1 MRIGTYNIYGLRG
14 YPETEAASV
23 IGDAESPAAASHFQG
38 VFRALACDIL
48 ALQEGVSHRHM
59 QRIALAIGCNLATF
73 PSPLHWPGHLL
84 IRYPIQESRVFSH
97 ASLHASAQPF
107 SRVAGAACLELPD
120 RARMWV
126 FVVHLH
132 PSVPELRAAE
142 AAIVRTQ
149 ALRLLAD
156 ADHVVVL
163 GDFNCELHEPVHREL
178 QSLGF
183 VNAMAA
189 AGGGIAPTHPAL
201 GGAAYAIDHIY
212 LSPSL
217 RQGLTRAEVIQSEG
231 FFSHEPHRGGLWVH
245 SDHLPVVAE
254 VMPDDEQGE
263 RR

>member
-1 MRIGTYNIYGLRG
+1 
-14 YPETEAASV
+14 
-23 IGDAESPAAASHFQG
+23 
-38 VFRALACDIL
+38 
-48 ALQEGVSHRHM
+48 M

-84 IRYPIQESRVFSH
+84 TRYPIQESRVFSH

-107 SRVAGAACLELPD
+107 SRVAGAARLELAD
-120 RARMWV
+120 HTRMWV

-149 ALRLLAD
+149 ALRLVAD
-156 ADHVVVL
+156 ADHVVIL
-163 GDFNCELHEPVHREL
+163 GDFNCEVHELVHREL
-178 QSLGF
+178 QGLGF

-189 AGGGIAPTHPAL
+189 AGGGIAPTYPAV
-201 GGAAYAIDHIY
+201 GRAAYAIDHIY

-217 RQGLTRAEVIQSEG
+217 RQGLTRAEVIQFEG
-231 FFSHEPHRGGLWVH
+231 FHSDGPQRAGLWVH

-254 VMPDDEQGE
+254 VTLGDEQGD
-263 RR
+263 RF